1 MNRAAVLIEPG
12 VIELQERDTPQP
24 AAGDAL
30 VEVLAV
36 GVCGS
41 DLHYFTEGRIGDFV
55 VTAPLVLGHEASG
68 RVLAVGADVRTL
80 RPGDRVAIEPGVSCG
95 DCAPC
100 RTGRYNLCPDV
111 RFLATPPVDGA
122 FTEVL
127 SVPEPFLH
135 PIPDHVS
142 DNAGALMEPLSVALW
157 AHDKARTGPGDH
169 VLVTGAGPVGLL
181 AATVAQ
187 VRGAASVVV
196 VDVVP
201 ERLDRAREH
210 GFEATMPGRL
220 PAASWQ
226 PTALIECSG
235 AAAAVYDGLDALA
248 PAGRAVLVGMPV
260 GRELRIPAAAVQG
273 RELTITGT
281 FRYAH
286 TYPAAIGL
294 VASGRIDLDRFVTT
308 EFGLGDVRRALEA
321 PREDPSILKAVV
333 HPQRS

>member
-1 MNRAAVLIEPG
+1 MTRAAVLTTPG
-12 VIELQERDTPQP
+12 VIELQQRDTPRP
-24 AAGDAL
+24 AAGEAL

-68 RVLAVGADVRTL
+68 RVIAVGADVRRL

-95 DCAPC
+95 GCGPC

-157 AHDKARTGPGDH
+157 AHDKAQTGPGDH

-181 AATVAQ
+181 AATVARL
-187 VRGAASVVV
+187 RGAASVLV

-210 GFEATMPGRL
+210 GFDATMPGRP
-220 PAASWQ
+220 PAARRA
-226 PTALIECSG
+226 TALIECSG
-235 AAAAVYDGLDALA
+235 SAAAVYDGLDALA
-248 PAGRAVLVGMPV
+248 PAGRAVLVGMPAE
-260 GRELRIPAAAVQG
+260 RELRIPAAAVQG

-294 VASGRIDLDRFVTT
+294 VASGRIDLDRFVTA
-308 EFGLGDVRRALEA
+308 EFGLGDVQRALEA
-321 PREDPSILKAVV
+321 PRADPSILKAVV